1 MVAEGAHIFRDMGR
15 DSVLVGY
22 SIDRG
27 GGGGRK
33 SGDTILI
40 HCRTSE
46 EGFPTKKRINAAYKK
61 DFFSVPNEVKTKV

>member
-40 HCRTSE
+40 H
-46 EGFPTKKRINAAYKK
+46 
-61 DFFSVPNEVKTKV
+61 